1 MSNRQLGVEMTVL
14 RPHERKT
21 LMRGMVLRRLRMRKL
36 TEVQVGVGIG
46 EDLVEIRKRFN
57 TFDFETYAGLKFEPF
72 LEEMISDDLVVKG
85 TKIAE
90 RDDEDDE
97 PEYGPG
103 PKIPD
108 FDAALTEDMDWFI
121 DELPMSTR
129 GLFDNLIQD
138 PSRKVTVNVD
148 DMIEGEKEAKAS
160 GAKPNRIVEDT
171 RDMLDTRK
179 KHLNDHGL
187 RAGPTGKV

>member
-1 MSNRQLGVEMTVL
+1 MTVI
-14 RPHERKT
+14 RPGERKT
-21 LMRGMVLRRLRMRKL
+21 LMRGMVLRRLRLRNL

-46 EDLVEIRKRFN
+46 EDLVEIRKRFS

-72 LEEMISDDLVVKG
+72 LEEMITDDLVVKG
-85 TKIAE
+85 VKKAE
-90 RDDEDDE
+90 RDDEPDE

-108 FDAALTEDMDWFI
+108 FDAALTDDMEWFI

-129 GLFDNLIQD
+129 GLFDNLVQD
-138 PSRKVTVNVD
+138 PSRKVTIAVNEDGTV
-148 DMIEGEKEAKAS
+148 EADGAS
-160 GAKPNRIVEDT
+160 RIVEDT
-171 RDMLDTRK
+171 RDLLNTRK

-187 RAGPTGKV
+187 RAGPTGKT